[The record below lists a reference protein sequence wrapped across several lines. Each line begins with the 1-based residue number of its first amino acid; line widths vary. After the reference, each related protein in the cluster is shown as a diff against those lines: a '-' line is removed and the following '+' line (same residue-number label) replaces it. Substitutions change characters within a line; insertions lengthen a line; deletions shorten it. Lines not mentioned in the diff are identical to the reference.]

1 MKSGHDESL
10 SPLGD
15 LENFLLSVQD
25 YLFYLLCDDPTPHA
39 REKSDMKATIEI
51 LRFAQVLVERPNSV
65 ASQYF

>member
-10 SPLGD
+10 SPLDD

-25 YLFYLLCDDPTPHA
+25 YLFYLLHDNPTPYA

-51 LRFAQVLVERPNSV
+51 LRFPQVLVQRPNSI